1 MNDDCCFD
9 TPVRNEITKVNKIFK
24 TELAHLPP
32 PTTFSDK
39 MKCYQSFYSGWIV
52 TCTAWTLSLHI
63 STFLF
68 RRKFLFACCFVTYIL
83 LMLHKIQTTC
93 GLFEI
98 YNAKLVA

>member
-52 TCTAWTLSLHI
+52 TRTA
-63 STFLF
+63 
-68 RRKFLFACCFVTYIL
+68 
-83 LMLHKIQTTC
+83 
-93 GLFEI
+93 
-98 YNAKLVA
+98 